1 MTDTSDRPRV
11 VIVGFG
17 FGGLA
22 AVKRLVKAPVRVTV
36 VDRNNY
42 HSFLALVYQVASA
55 ELETTDIAYPVRSIL
70 RRKRGIEFIM
80 ADVQGVDLDNKV
92 LLTDGDPIPYDY
104 LIMAPGSAP
113 NTFGVAGAGE
123 HAFPLTSVPHALN
136 LRNQILRCFEE
147 AIQEPDPERRQAAL
161 TFVVVGGGPTGVE
174 FSGAL
179 TELIRGPLA
188 KDYRTL
194 NIQEVRVILLE
205 ALDTLLPALPNKL
218 RTYAAARLK
227 KDGVDVR
234 LNTPVEQV
242 TAEAVT
248 LKDGTSISTRTVIW
262 TAGVQG
268 DPRFKASGLPAA
280 RSGRV
285 AVLPTLQVPDHPEV
299 YVVGDLAYVPQ
310 DGGGAVPMVA
320 SGAVQEAT
328 VASAN
333 IVRHIRGQELQAFRY
348 KDPGLMV
355 AIGRNAGVASL
366 PLRVIPVT
374 LHFTGFFAWFA
385 WLAVHLVL
393 LIGFRNRL
401 LVMFK
406 WAWDYF
412 FFERAVR
419 LIVPCRDERF

>member
-11 VIVGFG
+11 VIVGAG

-22 AVKRLVKAPVRVTV
+22 AVRHLAKTPVRITV

-42 HSFLALVYQVASA
+42 HSFLALVYQVAAA
-55 ELETTDIAYPVRSIL
+55 EVESTDIAYPVRSIL
-70 RRKRGIEFIM
+70 RRKRNIEFVL
-80 ADVQGVDLDNKV
+80 AEVQGVDLDNKV
-92 LLTDGDPIPYDY
+92 LLTDGEPIPYDY
-104 LIMAPGSAP
+104 LILSPGSAP
-113 NTFGVAGAGE
+113 NTFGVAGAKE

-136 LRNQILRCFEE
+136 LRNQILRCFE
-147 AIQEPDPERRQAAL
+147 AAVHEPDPERRQAAL

-174 FSGAL
+174 FAGAL
-179 TELIRGPLA
+179 TELIRGPLV

-194 NIQEVRVILLE
+194 DVREMRVVLLE
-205 ALDTLLPALPNKL
+205 ALDTLLPVLPDKL
-218 RTYAAARLK
+218 RTYATARLK
-227 KDGVDVR
+227 KHGVDVR
-234 LNTPVEQV
+234 LKTPVERV
-242 TAEAVT
+242 TPDAVT
-248 LKDGTSISTRTVIW
+248 LKDGTAIATHTVVW

-268 DPRFKASGLPAA
+268 DPRFQASGLPAA

-285 AVLPTLQVPDHPEV
+285 AVLPTLQVPDHPEA

-310 DGGGAVPMVA
+310 DGGSAVPMVA

-328 VASAN
+328 VASFN
-333 IVRHIRGQELQAFRY
+333 ILRQIRGEEPQPFRY

-355 AIGRNAGVASL
+355 AIGRNAGVARL
-366 PLRVIPVT
+366 PLPVIRRTVT
-374 LHFTGFFAWFA
+374 FTGFFAWAA

-393 LIGFRNRL
+393 LIGFRNRI

-406 WAWDYF
+406 WAWDYL

>member
-1 MTDTSDRPRV
+1 MADISDRPRV

-70 RRKRGIEFIM
+70 RRKRGVEFIM
-80 ADVQGVDLDNKV
+80 ADVQGVDLDKKV

-104 LIMAPGSAP
+104 LILAPGSAP

-174 FSGAL
+174 FAGAL
-179 TELIRGPLA
+179 TELIRGPLV

-194 NIQEVRVILLE
+194 SVQEMRVILLE
-205 ALDTLLPALPNKL
+205 AMDTLLPVLPDKL

-227 KDGVDVR
+227 KHGVDVR
-234 LNTPVEQV
+234 LKTPVERV
-242 TAEAVT
+242 TPDAVH
-248 LKDGTSISTRTVIW
+248 LKDGTVIATHTVVW

-268 DPRFKASGLPAA
+268 DPRFKASGLPTT
-280 RSGRV
+280 RNGRV
-285 AVLPTLQVPDHPEV
+285 AVLPTLQLPDHPEA

-310 DGGGAVPMVA
+310 DGGSAVPMVA

-328 VASAN
+328 VASFN
-333 IVRHIRGQELQAFRY
+333 IMRQIRGEELQPFRY

-355 AIGRNAGVASL
+355 AIGRNAGVARL
-366 PLRVIPVT
+366 PLPVIRRTVT
-374 LHFTGFFAWFA
+374 FTGFFAWFA
-385 WLAVHLVL
+385 WLAVHLIL
-393 LIGFRNRL
+393 LIGFRNRI

-406 WAWDYF
+406 WAWDYL

>member
-1 MTDTSDRPRV
+1 MTDSSDRPRV

-22 AVKRLVKAPVRVTV
+22 AVKRLTKAPVRVTV

-70 RRKRGIEFIM
+70 RRKGGVEFIL
-80 ADVQGVDLDNKV
+80 AEVQGVDLEKKV

-104 LIMAPGSAP
+104 LILSPGSAP
-113 NTFGVAGAGE
+113 NTFGVTGAKE

-147 AIQEPDPERRQAAL
+147 AVHEPDPERRQAAL

-179 TELIRGPLA
+179 TELIRGPLI

-194 NIQEVRVILLE
+194 NMGEMRVILLE
-205 ALDTLLPALPNKL
+205 ALDSLLQAFPDKL
-218 RTYAAARLK
+218 RAYAAARLK
-227 KDGVDVR
+227 KQGVDVR
-234 LNTPVEQV
+234 FNTPVERV
-242 TAEAVT
+242 TSEAVY
-248 LKDGTSISTRTVIW
+248 LKDGTVIPTRTVVW

-268 DPRFKASGLPAA
+268 DPRFKASGLPMA
-280 RSGRV
+280 RNGRV
-285 AVLPTLQVPDHPEV
+285 AVLPTLQVPDHPEA
-299 YVVGDLAYVPQ
+299 YVVGDLAYVPR
-310 DGGGAVPMVA
+310 DGGSTVPMVA

-328 VASAN
+328 VAAAN
-333 IVRHIRGQELQAFRY
+333 IVRQVRGQELQAFRY

-366 PLRVIPVT
+366 PLRVIPRT

-393 LIGFRNRL
+393 LIGFRNRI

-406 WAWDYF
+406 WAWDYL

>member
-70 RRKRGIEFIM
+70 RRKRGVEFIM

-174 FSGAL
+174 FAGAL
-179 TELIRGPLA
+179 SELIRGPLV

-194 NIQEVRVILLE
+194 KVQEMRVILLE

-406 WAWDYF
+406 WAWDYL